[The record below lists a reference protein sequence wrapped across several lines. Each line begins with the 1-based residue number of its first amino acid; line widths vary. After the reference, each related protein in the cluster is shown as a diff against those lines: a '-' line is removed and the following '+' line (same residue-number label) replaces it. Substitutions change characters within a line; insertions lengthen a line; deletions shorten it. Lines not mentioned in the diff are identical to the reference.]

1 MAEKI
6 AELVPTSNGCS
17 IVLKSNSFSN
27 DLMVSTGLDL
37 TFFDPNGSTELKRVT
52 LKPEG
57 IGFDN
62 NGFSA
67 PLPPE
72 INNELAQ
79 KVNSFGGKFKVKAL
93 EYDPVSSKTVGDP
106 AYFDASVTGTL
117 KVIQDYVKK
126 EGESINAAT
135 FNENNEKKEPTFT
148 EDKATVDEI
157 KSSDA
162 VLNEAA
168 TAATTTV
175 ATKSSGK
182 GKILAIIG
190 AIILLLFILG
200 LLALFLAGF
209 FGGSKDNSSNANEP
223 TPKEQT
229 EESNDNSAKDD
240 NAATEDTSQSD
251 NTASD
256 NSSSDNTTEPQD
268 NEPAQTEPNVADNS
282 AATASS
288 SAGSSVCV
296 ITSDPDNVMIKNC
309 IASKP
314 DSATVSAFAKDAFSK
329 DKCDLGKRLFSSYGR
344 KDGTV
349 AYAYGQYFDPN
360 SQETT
365 SCASKDKNQAVYW
378 YEKAAQLGNDN
389 AKSALSA
396 LKN

>member
-52 LKPEG
+52 LKPEE

-135 FNENNEKKEPTFT
+135 FNEKKEPTFT

-162 VLNEAA
+162 VLNEVA
-168 TAATTTV
+168 TATTTTV

-190 AIILLLFILG
+190 AIILLLFIFG

-223 TPKEQT
+223 TPQEQT
-229 EESNDNSAKDD
+229 EEANDNSAKDD
-240 NAATEDTSQSD
+240 NATTEDNSQSD

-268 NEPAQTEPNVADNS
+268 NEQAQTEPNVADNS
-282 AATASS
+282 AATA
-288 SAGSSVCV
+288 SSVCV

-349 AYAYGQYFDPN
+349 AYTYGQYFDPN

-365 SCASKDKNQAVYW
+365 SCASKDKSQAIYW

>member
-52 LKPEG
+52 LKPEE

-135 FNENNEKKEPTFT
+135 FNEKKEPTFT

-168 TAATTTV
+168 TATTTTV

-229 EESNDNSAKDD
+229 EEANDNSAKDD
-240 NAATEDTSQSD
+240 NAATEDNSQSD

-282 AATASS
+282 ATTA
-288 SAGSSVCV
+288 SSVCV

-349 AYAYGQYFDPN
+349 AYTYGQYFDPN

>member
-52 LKPEG
+52 LKPEE

-135 FNENNEKKEPTFT
+135 FNEKKEPTFT

-182 GKILAIIG
+182 GKFLAIIG

-229 EESNDNSAKDD
+229 EEANDNSAKDD
-240 NAATEDTSQSD
+240 NAATEDNSQSD

-282 AATASS
+282 AATA
-288 SAGSSVCV
+288 SSVCV

-349 AYAYGQYFDPN
+349 AYTYGQYFDPN

>member
-52 LKPEG
+52 LKPEE

-135 FNENNEKKEPTFT
+135 FNEKKEPTFT

-162 VLNEAA
+162 VFNEAA

-229 EESNDNSAKDD
+229 EEANDNSAKDD
-240 NAATEDTSQSD
+240 NAATEDNSQSD

-282 AATASS
+282 AATA
-288 SAGSSVCV
+288 SSVCV

-349 AYAYGQYFDPN
+349 AYTYGQYFDPN

>member
-52 LKPEG
+52 LKPEE

-135 FNENNEKKEPTFT
+135 FNEKKEPTFT

-168 TAATTTV
+168 TVATTTV

-223 TPKEQT
+223 TPQEQT
-229 EESNDNSAKDD
+229 EEANDNSAKDD
-240 NAATEDTSQSD
+240 NAATEDNSQSD

-282 AATASS
+282 AATA
-288 SAGSSVCV
+288 SSVCV

-349 AYAYGQYFDPN
+349 AYTYGQYFDPN

>member
-6 AELVPTSNGCS
+6 AELVPTINGCS

-52 LKPEG
+52 LKPEE

-135 FNENNEKKEPTFT
+135 FNENNEKKEPTLT
-148 EDKATVDEI
+148 DDKATVDEI
-157 KSSDA
+157 KSSDEG
-162 VLNEAA
+162 LNEAA
-168 TAATTTV
+168 TAATTTA
-175 ATKSSGK
+175 ATKSSNK

-223 TPKEQT
+223 TPQEQT
-229 EESNDNSAKDD
+229 EEAKDSSAQD
-240 NAATEDTSQSD
+240 NNASD

-256 NSSSDNTTEPQD
+256 GNTESQD
-268 NEPAQTEPNVADNS
+268 NEQSQTEPYATDNS
-282 AATASS
+282 AATAST
-288 SAGSSVCV
+288 SAGSTVCV
-296 ITSDPDNVMIKNC
+296 ITSEPDNVMIKNC

-344 KDGTV
+344 KDGDV
-349 AYAYGQYFDPN
+349 AFAYGQYFDPN
-360 SQETT
+360 SSLSTN
-365 SCASKDKNQAVYW
+365 CASKDKSQAVYW

>member
-37 TFFDPNGSTELKRVT
+37 TFFDPNGSTELKRVS
-52 LKPEG
+52 LKPEE

-93 EYDPVSSKTVGDP
+93 EYDPVSLKTVGDP

-135 FNENNEKKEPTFT
+135 FNEKKEPTFT

-162 VLNEAA
+162 VLNEVA
-168 TAATTTV
+168 TATTTTV

-182 GKILAIIG
+182 GKFLAIIG
-190 AIILLLFILG
+190 AIILLLFIFG

-223 TPKEQT
+223 TPQEQT
-229 EESNDNSAKDD
+229 EEANDNSAKDD
-240 NAATEDTSQSD
+240 NAATEDNSQSD

-268 NEPAQTEPNVADNS
+268 NEQAQTEPNVADNS
-282 AATASS
+282 AATA
-288 SAGSSVCV
+288 SSVCV

-349 AYAYGQYFDPN
+349 AYTYGQYFDPN

-365 SCASKDKNQAVYW
+365 SCASKDKSQAIYW

>member
-52 LKPEG
+52 LKPEE

-135 FNENNEKKEPTFT
+135 FNEKKEPTFT

-168 TAATTTV
+168 TATTTTV

-229 EESNDNSAKDD
+229 EEANDNSAKDD
-240 NAATEDTSQSD
+240 NAATEDNSQSD

-282 AATASS
+282 AATA
-288 SAGSSVCV
+288 SSVCV

-349 AYAYGQYFDPN
+349 AYTYGQYFDPN

-365 SCASKDKNQAVYW
+365 SCASKDKNLAVYW

>member
-52 LKPEG
+52 LKPEE

-135 FNENNEKKEPTFT
+135 FNEKKEPTFT

-168 TAATTTV
+168 TAATTTE

-209 FGGSKDNSSNANEP
+209 FGGLKDNSSNANEP

-229 EESNDNSAKDD
+229 EEANDNSAKDD
-240 NAATEDTSQSD
+240 NAATEDNSQSD

-282 AATASS
+282 AATA
-288 SAGSSVCV
+288 SSVCV

-349 AYAYGQYFDPN
+349 AYTYGQYFDPN

>member
-52 LKPEG
+52 LKPEE

-93 EYDPVSSKTVGDP
+93 EYDPASSKTVGDP

-126 EGESINAAT
+126 EGESINATT
-135 FNENNEKKEPTFT
+135 FNEKKEPTFT

-223 TPKEQT
+223 THKEQT
-229 EESNDNSAKDD
+229 EEANDNSAKDD
-240 NAATEDTSQSD
+240 NAATEDNSQSD

-282 AATASS
+282 AATA
-288 SAGSSVCV
+288 SSVCV

-349 AYAYGQYFDPN
+349 AYTYGQYFDPN

>member
-52 LKPEG
+52 LKPEE

-135 FNENNEKKEPTFT
+135 FNEKKEPTFT

-157 KSSDA
+157 KSSDS

-223 TPKEQT
+223 TPQEQT
-229 EESNDNSAKDD
+229 EEANDNSAKDD
-240 NAATEDTSQSD
+240 NAATEDNSQSD

-282 AATASS
+282 AATA
-288 SAGSSVCV
+288 SSVCV

-349 AYAYGQYFDPN
+349 AYTYGQYFDPN

>member
-52 LKPEG
+52 LKPEE

-93 EYDPVSSKTVGDP
+93 EYDPVSLKTVGDP

-135 FNENNEKKEPTFT
+135 FNEKKEPTFT

-162 VLNEAA
+162 VLNEVA

-223 TPKEQT
+223 TPQEQT
-229 EESNDNSAKDD
+229 EEANDNSAKDD
-240 NAATEDTSQSD
+240 NAATEDNSQSD

-268 NEPAQTEPNVADNS
+268 NEQAQTEPNVADNS
-282 AATASS
+282 AATA
-288 SAGSSVCV
+288 SSVCV

-349 AYAYGQYFDPN
+349 AYTYGQYFDPN

-378 YEKAAQLGNDN
+378 YEKAAKLGNDN

>member
-52 LKPEG
+52 LKPEE

-135 FNENNEKKEPTFT
+135 FNEKKEPTFT

-168 TAATTTV
+168 TATTTTV

-229 EESNDNSAKDD
+229 EEANDNSAKDD
-240 NAATEDTSQSD
+240 NAATEDNSQSD

-256 NSSSDNTTEPQD
+256 NSSSNNTTEPQD

-282 AATASS
+282 AATA
-288 SAGSSVCV
+288 SSVCV

-349 AYAYGQYFDPN
+349 AYTYGQYFDPN

>member
-52 LKPEG
+52 LKPEE
-57 IGFDN
+57 IGFDS
-62 NGFSA
+62 NGFIA

-93 EYDPVSSKTVGDP
+93 EYDPVSSKAVGDP

-148 EDKATVDEI
+148 DDKATVDEI
-157 KSSDA
+157 KSSDE

-168 TAATTTV
+168 TAATTT
-175 ATKSSGK
+175 ATTKSSGK

-223 TPKEQT
+223 TPQEQT
-229 EESNDNSAKDD
+229 EEAKDNSAQD
-240 NAATEDTSQSD
+240 NNASD

-256 NSSSDNTTEPQD
+256 GNTESQD
-268 NEPAQTEPNVADNS
+268 NEQSQIEPNATDNS
-282 AATASS
+282 AATAST
-288 SAGSSVCV
+288 SAGSTVCV

-314 DSATVSAFAKDAFSK
+314 DSATVSAFAKEAFSK

-344 KDGTV
+344 KDGDV
-349 AYAYGQYFDPN
+349 AFAYGQYFDPN
-360 SQETT
+360 SSLSTT
-365 SCASKDKNQAVYW
+365 CASKDKSQAVYW

>member
-52 LKPEG
+52 LKPEE

-135 FNENNEKKEPTFT
+135 FNEKKEPTFT

-162 VLNEAA
+162 VLNEVA

-209 FGGSKDNSSNANEP
+209 FGGSKDNSSSANEP
-223 TPKEQT
+223 TPQEQA
-229 EESNDNSAKDD
+229 EEANDNSAKDD
-240 NAATEDTSQSD
+240 NAATEDNSQSD

-282 AATASS
+282 ATT

-349 AYAYGQYFDPN
+349 AYTYGQYFDPN

-365 SCASKDKNQAVYW
+365 SCASKDKSQAVYW

>member
-6 AELVPTSNGCS
+6 AELVPTTNGCS

-27 DLMVSTGLDL
+27 DLMVCTGLDL

-52 LKPEG
+52 LKPEE

-93 EYDPVSSKTVGDP
+93 EYDPVSLKTVGDP

-135 FNENNEKKEPTFT
+135 FNEKKEPTFT

-168 TAATTTV
+168 TATTTTV

-223 TPKEQT
+223 TPQEQT
-229 EESNDNSAKDD
+229 EEANDNSAKDD
-240 NAATEDTSQSD
+240 NAATEDNSQSD

-282 AATASS
+282 AATA
-288 SAGSSVCV
+288 SSVCV

-349 AYAYGQYFDPN
+349 AYTYGQYFDPN

>member
-52 LKPEG
+52 LKPEE

-135 FNENNEKKEPTFT
+135 FNEKKEPTFT
-148 EDKATVDEI
+148 EDKVTVDEI

-168 TAATTTV
+168 TATTTTV
-175 ATKSSGK
+175 ATKSSGN

-229 EESNDNSAKDD
+229 EEANDNSAKDD
-240 NAATEDTSQSD
+240 NAATEDNSQSD

-256 NSSSDNTTEPQD
+256 NSSSDNTTESQD

-282 AATASS
+282 AATA
-288 SAGSSVCV
+288 SSVCV

-349 AYAYGQYFDPN
+349 AYTYGQYFDPN

>member
-52 LKPEG
+52 LKPEE

-126 EGESINAAT
+126 AGESINAAT
-135 FNENNEKKEPTFT
+135 FNEKKEPTFT

-168 TAATTTV
+168 TATTTTV

-229 EESNDNSAKDD
+229 EEANDNSAKDD
-240 NAATEDTSQSD
+240 NAATEDNSQSD

-282 AATASS
+282 AATA
-288 SAGSSVCV
+288 SSVCV

-349 AYAYGQYFDPN
+349 AYTYGQYFDPN

>member
-52 LKPEG
+52 LKPEE

-135 FNENNEKKEPTFT
+135 FNEKKEPTFT

-229 EESNDNSAKDD
+229 EEANDNSAKDD
-240 NAATEDTSQSD
+240 NAATEDNSQSD

-282 AATASS
+282 AATA
-288 SAGSSVCV
+288 SSVCV

-349 AYAYGQYFDPN
+349 AYTYGQYFDPN

-365 SCASKDKNQAVYW
+365 SCASKDKIQAVYW

>member
-52 LKPEG
+52 LKPEE

-135 FNENNEKKEPTFT
+135 FNEKKEPTFT

-223 TPKEQT
+223 KPQEQT
-229 EESNDNSAKDD
+229 EEANDNSAKDD
-240 NAATEDTSQSD
+240 NAATEDNSQSD

-282 AATASS
+282 AATA
-288 SAGSSVCV
+288 SSVCV

-349 AYAYGQYFDPN
+349 AYTYGQYFDPN

>member
-52 LKPEG
+52 LKPEE

-135 FNENNEKKEPTFT
+135 FNEKKEPTFT

-168 TAATTTV
+168 TATTTTV

-229 EESNDNSAKDD
+229 EETNDNSAKDD
-240 NAATEDTSQSD
+240 NAATEDNSQSD

-268 NEPAQTEPNVADNS
+268 NEPAQTEPNVADNT
-282 AATASS
+282 AATA
-288 SAGSSVCV
+288 SSVCV

-314 DSATVSAFAKDAFSK
+314 DSATVSAFAKEAFSK

-349 AYAYGQYFDPN
+349 AYTYGQYFDPN

>member
-52 LKPEG
+52 LKPEE

-93 EYDPVSSKTVGDP
+93 EYDPVSLKTVGDP

-135 FNENNEKKEPTFT
+135 FNEKKEPTFT

-168 TAATTTV
+168 TATTTTV

-229 EESNDNSAKDD
+229 EETNDNSAKDD
-240 NAATEDTSQSD
+240 NAATEDNSQSD

-282 AATASS
+282 AATA
-288 SAGSSVCV
+288 SSVCV

-349 AYAYGQYFDPN
+349 AYTYGQYFDPN

>member
-27 DLMVSTGLDL
+27 DLMVSTGLEL

-52 LKPEG
+52 LKPEE

-135 FNENNEKKEPTFT
+135 FNEKKEPTFT

-168 TAATTTV
+168 TATTTTV

-229 EESNDNSAKDD
+229 EEANDNSAKDD
-240 NAATEDTSQSD
+240 NAATEDNSQSD

-282 AATASS
+282 AATA
-288 SAGSSVCV
+288 SSVCV

-349 AYAYGQYFDPN
+349 AYTYGQYFDPN

>member
-52 LKPEG
+52 LKPEE

-93 EYDPVSSKTVGDP
+93 EYDSVSSKTVGDP

-135 FNENNEKKEPTFT
+135 FNESSEKKEPTFT
-148 EDKATVDEI
+148 EDNATVDEI

-168 TAATTTV
+168 TAATTA
-175 ATKSSGK
+175 ATAKSSGK

-223 TPKEQT
+223 TPQEQT
-229 EESNDNSAKDD
+229 EESKDNSAKDD
-240 NAATEDTSQSD
+240 NATTDDNSQ
-251 NTASD
+251 SD

-268 NEPAQTEPNVADNS
+268 DEPAQTVTDASENS
-282 AATASS
+282 ATTASS
-288 SAGSSVCV
+288 SAGSTVCV
-296 ITSDPDNVMIKNC
+296 ITSDPDAVMIKNC

-344 KDGTV
+344 KDGDV
-349 AYAYGQYFDPN
+349 AFAYGQYFDPN
-360 SQETT
+360 SSLSTT
-365 SCASKDKNQAVYW
+365 CASKDKTQAVYW
-378 YEKAAQLGNDN
+378 YKKASQLGNDS

>member
-6 AELVPTSNGCS
+6 ADLVPTSNGCS

-52 LKPEG
+52 LKPEE

-135 FNENNEKKEPTFT
+135 FNEKKEPTFT

-168 TAATTTV
+168 TATTTTV

-229 EESNDNSAKDD
+229 EEANDNSAKDD
-240 NAATEDTSQSD
+240 NAATEDNSQSD

-268 NEPAQTEPNVADNS
+268 NEQAQTEPNVADNS
-282 AATASS
+282 AATA
-288 SAGSSVCV
+288 SSVCV

-309 IASKP
+309 IVSKP

-349 AYAYGQYFDPN
+349 AYTYGQYFDPN

>member
-37 TFFDPNGSTELKRVT
+37 TFFDPNGSTELKRVS
-52 LKPEG
+52 LKPEE

-93 EYDPVSSKTVGDP
+93 EYDPVSLKTVGDP

-135 FNENNEKKEPTFT
+135 FNEKKEPTFT

-162 VLNEAA
+162 VLNEVA
-168 TAATTTV
+168 TATTTTV

-190 AIILLLFILG
+190 AIILLLFIFG

-223 TPKEQT
+223 TPQEQT
-229 EESNDNSAKDD
+229 EEANDNSAKDD
-240 NAATEDTSQSD
+240 NAATEDNSQSD

-268 NEPAQTEPNVADNS
+268 NEQAQTEPNVADNS
-282 AATASS
+282 AATA
-288 SAGSSVCV
+288 SSVCV

-349 AYAYGQYFDPN
+349 AYTYGQYFDPN

-365 SCASKDKNQAVYW
+365 SCASKDKSQAIYW

>member
-6 AELVPTSNGCS
+6 AELVPTTNGCS

-27 DLMVSTGLDL
+27 DLMVCTGLDL

-52 LKPEG
+52 LKPEE

-93 EYDPVSSKTVGDP
+93 EYDPVSLKTVGDP

-135 FNENNEKKEPTFT
+135 FNEKKEPTFT

-168 TAATTTV
+168 TATTTTV

-229 EESNDNSAKDD
+229 EEANDNSAKDD
-240 NAATEDTSQSD
+240 NAATEDNSQSD

-282 AATASS
+282 AATA
-288 SAGSSVCV
+288 SSVCV

-349 AYAYGQYFDPN
+349 AYTYGQYFDPN

>member
-37 TFFDPNGSTELKRVT
+37 TFFDPNGSTELKRVS
-52 LKPEG
+52 LKPEE

-93 EYDPVSSKTVGDP
+93 EYDPVSLKTVGDP

-135 FNENNEKKEPTFT
+135 FNEKKEPTFT

-168 TAATTTV
+168 TATTTTV

-229 EESNDNSAKDD
+229 EETNDNSAKDD
-240 NAATEDTSQSD
+240 NAATEDNSQSD

-282 AATASS
+282 AATA
-288 SAGSSVCV
+288 SSVCV

-349 AYAYGQYFDPN
+349 AYTYGQYFDPN

>member
-52 LKPEG
+52 LKPEE

-135 FNENNEKKEPTFT
+135 FNEKKEPTFT

-168 TAATTTV
+168 TATTTTV

-200 LLALFLAGF
+200 LLALFLAGL

-229 EESNDNSAKDD
+229 EETNDNSAKDD
-240 NAATEDTSQSD
+240 NAATEDNSQSD

-282 AATASS
+282 AATA
-288 SAGSSVCV
+288 SSVCV

-349 AYAYGQYFDPN
+349 AYTYGQYFDPN

>member
-52 LKPEG
+52 LKPEE

-135 FNENNEKKEPTFT
+135 FNEKKEPTFT

-182 GKILAIIG
+182 GKFLAIIG

-223 TPKEQT
+223 KPQEQT
-229 EESNDNSAKDD
+229 EEANDNSAKDD
-240 NAATEDTSQSD
+240 NAATEDNSQSD

-282 AATASS
+282 AATA
-288 SAGSSVCV
+288 SSVCV

-349 AYAYGQYFDPN
+349 AYTYGQYFDPN

>member
-52 LKPEG
+52 LKPEE

-93 EYDPVSSKTVGDP
+93 EYDPVSLKTVGDP

-168 TAATTTV
+168 TTATTAAT
-175 ATKSSGK
+175 AKSSGK

-209 FGGSKDNSSNANEP
+209 FGGSKDNSSNANVP
-223 TPKEQT
+223 TPQEQT
-229 EESNDNSAKDD
+229 EESKDNLAKDD
-240 NAATEDTSQSD
+240 NATTDDNSQ
-251 NTASD
+251 SD

-268 NEPAQTEPNVADNS
+268 NEPAQTVTDASENS
-282 AATASS
+282 ATTASS
-288 SAGSSVCV
+288 SAGSTVCV
-296 ITSDPDNVMIKNC
+296 ITSDPDAVMIKNC

-329 DKCDLGKRLFSSYGR
+329 DRCDLGKRLFSSYGR
-344 KDGTV
+344 KDGDV
-349 AYAYGQYFDPN
+349 AFAYGQYFDPN
-360 SQETT
+360 SSLSTT
-365 SCASKDKNQAVYW
+365 CASKDKTQAVYW
-378 YEKAAQLGNDN
+378 YEKAFQLGNDS

>member
-52 LKPEG
+52 LKPEE

-135 FNENNEKKEPTFT
+135 FNEKKEPTFT

-168 TAATTTV
+168 TAATTA
-175 ATKSSGK
+175 ATAKSSGK

-223 TPKEQT
+223 TPQEQT
-229 EESNDNSAKDD
+229 EESKDNSAKDD
-240 NAATEDTSQSD
+240 NATTDDNSQ
-251 NTASD
+251 SD

-268 NEPAQTEPNVADNS
+268 NEPAQTVTDASENS
-282 AATASS
+282 ATTASS
-288 SAGSSVCV
+288 NAGSTVCV
-296 ITSDPDNVMIKNC
+296 ITSDPDAVMIKNC

-344 KDGTV
+344 KDGDV
-349 AYAYGQYFDPN
+349 AFAYGQYFDPN
-360 SQETT
+360 SSLSTT
-365 SCASKDKNQAVYW
+365 CASKDKTQAVYW

>member
-52 LKPEG
+52 LKPEE

-135 FNENNEKKEPTFT
+135 FNEKKEPTFT

-157 KSSDA
+157 KSSDET
-162 VLNEAA
+162 LNTAAAEAA
-168 TAATTTV
+168 TTASAATNVKT
-175 ATKSSGK
+175 SNK
-182 GKILAIIG
+182 GKILAIIA
-190 AIILLLFILG
+190 AIILLLFVLG
-200 LLALFLAGF
+200 LLALFLSGF
-209 FGGSKDNSSNANEP
+209 FGGSKDNSENVNET
-223 TPKEQT
+223 TPQEQT
-229 EESNDNSAKDD
+229 ENVSKDDATDNSKAEDNTATED
-240 NAATEDTSQSD
+240 NAASD
-251 NTASD
+251 NTA
-256 NSSSDNTTEPQD
+256 NSEPQD
-268 NEPAQTEPNVADNS
+268 NTHAKETVP

-288 SAGSSVCV
+288 SSSTVCV

-349 AYAYGQYFDPN
+349 AYTYGQYFDPN

-365 SCASKDKNQAVYW
+365 SCASKDKSQAVYW

>member
-52 LKPEG
+52 LKPEE

-135 FNENNEKKEPTFT
+135 FNEKKEPTFT

-209 FGGSKDNSSNANEP
+209 FGGSKDNSSSANEP

-229 EESNDNSAKDD
+229 EEANDNSAKDD
-240 NAATEDTSQSD
+240 NAATEDNSQSD

-256 NSSSDNTTEPQD
+256 NSSSDNTTETQD

-282 AATASS
+282 AATA
-288 SAGSSVCV
+288 SSVCV

-349 AYAYGQYFDPN
+349 AYTYGQYFDPN

-365 SCASKDKNQAVYW
+365 SCASKDKSQAVYW

>member
-52 LKPEG
+52 LKPEE

-79 KVNSFGGKFKVKAL
+79 KVNSFGGNFKVKAL

-135 FNENNEKKEPTFT
+135 FNEKKEPTFT

-168 TAATTTV
+168 TATTTTV

-229 EESNDNSAKDD
+229 EETNDNSAKDD
-240 NAATEDTSQSD
+240 NAATEDNSQSD

-288 SAGSSVCV
+288 VCV

-314 DSATVSAFAKDAFSK
+314 DSATVSAFAKEAFSK

-349 AYAYGQYFDPN
+349 AYTYGQYFDPN

>member
-52 LKPEG
+52 LKPEE

-126 EGESINAAT
+126 EGESINATT
-135 FNENNEKKEPTFT
+135 FNEKKEPTFT

-168 TAATTTV
+168 TATTTTV

-229 EESNDNSAKDD
+229 EEANDNSAKDD
-240 NAATEDTSQSD
+240 NAATEDNSQSD

-282 AATASS
+282 AATA
-288 SAGSSVCV
+288 SSVCV

-349 AYAYGQYFDPN
+349 AYTYGQYFDPN

-389 AKSALSA
+389 AKIALSA